1 MDKNLKKLLGDKRCY
16 IFDLDGTL
24 GDTERLH
31 WVAHNEILKKEYGIE
46 VDHEHILSYLGKP
59 EEVFLSEIEKDYNI
73 TIENKEKYSKKRAKL
88 AIKIIL
94 KESKPF
100 QFIKEVLNDTF
111 GIRVFLVSAQ
121 NKSVALKIMHKWDF
135 YRHFNENNSFF
146 CDDAHPVKSDYYD
159 TIMKIL
165 KNAKPEEVVL
175 FEDVNK
181 YLAIGKERGFV
192 TVGIDS
198 GFGAPITEAD
208 FVIDTRE
215 NK

>member
-1 MDKNLKKLLGDKRCY
+1 MDNKLKKLLDDRRCF

-24 GDTERLH
+24 ADTERLH

-46 VDHEHILSYLGKP
+46 VDHDHILSYLGKP
-59 EEVFLSEIEKDYNI
+59 EEVFLEEIEKDYNI
-73 TIENKEKYSKKRAKL
+73 KIENKEKYSKKRAKL
-88 AIKIIL
+88 AVKIIL
-94 KESKPF
+94 SESKPF
-100 QFIKEVLNDTF
+100 AFIKEVLDNSF

-146 CDDAHPVKSDYYD
+146 CDEKHPVKSDFYD
-159 TIMKIL
+159 DIMKIL

-181 YLAIGKERGFV
+181 YILEGKKRGFI
-192 TVGIDS
+192 TIGIDS

-208 FVIDTRE
+208 YVIDTRE
-215 NK
+215 

>member
-1 MDKNLKKLLGDKRCY
+1 MDKNLKKLLDNKRAF
-16 IFDLDGTL
+16 IFDFDGTL
-24 GDTERLH
+24 ADTERLH

-59 EEVFLSEIEKDYNI
+59 EEVFLEKIERDYNI
-73 TIENKEKYSKKRAKL
+73 KIENKEKYSKKRAKL

-100 QFIKEVLNDTF
+100 EFIKEVLDDSF
-111 GIRVFLVSAQ
+111 GIRLFLISAQ
-121 NKSVALKIMHKWDF
+121 NKSVALKILHKWNF

-146 CDDAHPVKSDYYD
+146 CDNAHPVKTDYYD
-159 TIMKIL
+159 HVMKIL
-165 KNAKPEEVVL
+165 KNAKPEEVVF

-181 YLAIGKERGFV
+181 YLKAGKEKGFV
-192 TVGIDS
+192 TIGIDS
-198 GFGAPITEAD
+198 GFGETITEAD

-215 NK
+215 K